1 MAKKEQFTLS
11 NGFYEGTIQ
20 GQNIAPNEIDYYE
33 KNSLSSLFDLNSLTF
48 EELSAITGNL
58 IQQAKETFSQLS
70 IMSNTDEDI
79 HYWLDDYENEKA
91 TYLELKTAFKK
102 FDVDLPDLTET
113 LTEESQEIFSSDY

>member
-1 MAKKEQFTLS
+1 MAKEERFTLS
-11 NGFYEGTIQ
+11 NDFYEGTIQ

-91 TYLELKTAFKK
+91 TYLELEAAFKK
-102 FDVDLPDLTET
+102 FDVDLPDLTEK
-113 LTEESQEIFSSDY
+113 LTEAS